1 MTDIE
6 VTIKALGA
14 KGDGVAET
22 KEGVVFVPFTAPG
35 DNVKVKLGKSKDG
48 VRRGKILSLI
58 KAGRDRVPAPCEHFT
73 ECGGCSAQHISPV
86 AYQDWKREIVC
97 QALERQ
103 NLDRSLVGDLVAGTT
118 GERRRARFSSRR
130 LTNGTILG
138 FLETAS
144 HRIVDMNDC
153 PILHADIAAL
163 VPSLRSLLDEL
174 LNVGDVAEIAV
185 TRSDTGLD
193 VTLLMPGEAD
203 LQARESLAAF
213 SGTHNIAR
221 VSWKLKNSMAA
232 EFAEPIVARRDVVM
246 NFGEAQTKIPPNAFV
261 QPTCWGERVLREHVL
276 SAVVGAQ
283 NVVELF
289 AGCGAF
295 TLPIVTAGSHVFAV
309 DLAQDHL
316 EALSN
321 AARSKGLGERV
332 IVEARNLERRP
343 LAGAELD
350 KVDVVVL
357 DPPRVGASSQ
367 AGLLAGSSVPK
378 IVYVSC
384 NPLSFS
390 RDARKLVDGGYE
402 LESVVPI
409 DQFLWSPH
417 VELVSVFTRP

>member
-163 VPSLRSLLDEL
+163 VPSLRSLLD
-174 LNVGDVAEIAV
+174 
-185 TRSDTGLD
+185 
-193 VTLLMPGEAD
+193 
-203 LQARESLAAF
+203 
-213 SGTHNIAR
+213 
-221 VSWKLKNSMAA
+221 
-232 EFAEPIVARRDVVM
+232 
-246 NFGEAQTKIPPNAFV
+246 
-261 QPTCWGERVLREHVL
+261 
-276 SAVVGAQ
+276 
-283 NVVELF
+283 
-289 AGCGAF
+289 
-295 TLPIVTAGSHVFAV
+295 
-309 DLAQDHL
+309 
-316 EALSN
+316 
-321 AARSKGLGERV
+321 
-332 IVEARNLERRP
+332 
-343 LAGAELD
+343 
-350 KVDVVVL
+350 
-357 DPPRVGASSQ
+357 
-367 AGLLAGSSVPK
+367 
-378 IVYVSC
+378 
-384 NPLSFS
+384 
-390 RDARKLVDGGYE
+390 
-402 LESVVPI
+402 
-409 DQFLWSPH
+409 
-417 VELVSVFTRP
+417 